1 MNWGLALAIT
11 RINGCH
17 IGWKK
22 LQLFSYGILSVE
34 IDNAGPDIFLGA
46 FRPTQI
52 EGMRP
57 VSVTGDLANAMP
69 AAWFELGAR
78 AR

>member
-1 MNWGLALAIT
+1 MW
-11 RINGCH
+11 
-17 IGWKK
+17 
-22 LQLFSYGILSVE
+22 LFVRRATNDEFGAE
-34 IDNAGPDIFLGA
+34 PFIFLGA

-57 VSVTGDLANAMP
+57 MSVTGDLANAMP